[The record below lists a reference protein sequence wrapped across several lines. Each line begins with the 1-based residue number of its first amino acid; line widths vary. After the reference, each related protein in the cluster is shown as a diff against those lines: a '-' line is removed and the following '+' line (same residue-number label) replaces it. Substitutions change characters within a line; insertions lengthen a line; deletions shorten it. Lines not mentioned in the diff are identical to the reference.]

1 MKKTNTAIGYLLLA
15 GVLLFTGC
23 VRLWRGHIEQKTY
36 LLSVE
41 RRQPMLKKPKGR
53 VLWIDRV
60 NTLPPYNVR
69 SLIIKKGS
77 SEYTASYYNELLISP
92 SENVRN
98 VFFNWFVDSGI
109 FEDTTLY
116 NPKEMS
122 HRLSVSLLEMY
133 IDDSTGEPRQ
143 VVVTLKVALIEETS
157 GKILLNRNYKQSV
170 SVDKIGVD
178 AEAEVKALNKAFE
191 LILEECE
198 NDIIKAL

>member
-1 MKKTNTAIGYLLLA
+1 MKRTNTAIGYLLLA

-98 VFFNWFVDSGI
+98 VFFNWFVNSGI